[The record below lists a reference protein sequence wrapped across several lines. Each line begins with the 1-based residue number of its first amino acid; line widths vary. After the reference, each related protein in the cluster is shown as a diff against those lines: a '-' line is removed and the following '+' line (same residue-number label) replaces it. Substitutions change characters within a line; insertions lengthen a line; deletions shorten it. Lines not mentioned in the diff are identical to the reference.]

1 MKERRKKERG
11 EKRETDRQ
19 DRQIDRER
27 ERGLVLG
34 GDEVSFSKPI
44 LNFPLLA
51 LSLSLGRHLIESVLK
66 GFHCVF
72 PQTLLW
78 IADTF
83 TACTALVKDAGI
95 LFLSLVS
102 VTTVHA
108 SEEVGMLSGQEEV
121 KTDRH
126 VKRWLFTRDGT
137 KVPGRNMLSGP

>member
-1 MKERRKKERG
+1 
-11 EKRETDRQ
+11 
-19 DRQIDRER
+19 
-27 ERGLVLG
+27 LVLG

-51 LSLSLGRHLIESVLK
+51 LSLSLGKHLIESVLK

-83 TACTALVKDAGI
+83 TVCTALVKDAGI

-102 VTTVHA
+102 VTIAHA
-108 SEEVGMLSGQEEV
+108 SEEAGMLSGQEEV
-121 KTDRH
+121 KADRH
-126 VKRWLFTRDGT
+126 VKRWLSTREGT
-137 KVPGRNMLSGP
+137 KVPRRSTLSGL

>member
-1 MKERRKKERG
+1 M
-11 EKRETDRQ
+11 
-19 DRQIDRER
+19 
-27 ERGLVLG
+27 VLG